1 MNSNPMPS
9 PFGSEL
15 AALVPRLRRF
25 GRLLTGHP
33 QDADDLVQQALER
46 AWLHRARWE
55 PGSRLDSWVL
65 RIMHNA
71 WIDEVRTRQR
81 QAQVLTP
88 SEELEQLADRAT
100 EASPVDAIAVRQA
113 LTRLREEHRAAVVL
127 VLIDGLSYKEAAHVL
142 DIPMGTLTSR
152 LARGRE
158 QLQALLSSEEERPCP
173 T

>member
-1 MNSNPMPS
+1 MKSNPTLS
-9 PFGSEL
+9 PLGPEL

-33 QDADDLVQQALER
+33 QDADDLVQHALER

-55 PGSRLDSWVL
+55 PGTRLDSWVL

-71 WIDEVRTRQR
+71 WIDEVRSRQR
-81 QAQVLTP
+81 RAQVLTP
-88 SEELEQLADRAT
+88 SEELEQIADQAVG
-100 EASPVDAIAVRQA
+100 ASPVDAIAVRQA
-113 LTRLREEHRAAVVL
+113 LARLRDEHRAVVVL
-127 VLIDGLSYKEAAHVL
+127 VLVDGLSYKEAAHVL

-158 QLQALLSSEEERPCP
+158 HLQALLSSEEKRSCP